1 MRLAQLRLPIR
12 AAVRPTVIS
21 GTATSTITAPI
32 IPPHSIFAANSTVG
46 GHRFASVK
54 AQGAYKLKN
63 KKTLPKKMGAK
74 RVGDQYVLTG
84 TIIYK
89 QRGTLWFPGENTI
102 LGRDHTIHAAVAGY
116 VKYYRDPQRHPDR
129 KYIGITFERND
140 TLPHSTSAPRKR
152 RLGLVAVPRKDAPA
166 FEPLTRSGIPR
177 RVIRKAGII
186 ELSDAQTTEA
196 TKSETA
202 AAEAAEAV
210 KAADE
215 AAAAANMSIPQ
226 KKETKAARAAR
237 RWNAYIRIKRTNRVL
252 YVNKNYAYSE
262 SNFMIGRLMGKNSAT
277 RRYGSRS
284 AVLRHRR
291 TKRDEQLRLR
301 KELMAQQRML
311 SSDKSAKNTGGKKKV
326 AAAKK
331 KSGPKKRAA

>member
-1 MRLAQLRLPIR
+1 MRLMQLRLPIR
-12 AAVRPTVIS
+12 AAVRPTVTLAATT
-21 GTATSTITAPI
+21 TAAAPL
-32 IPPHSIFAANSTVG
+32 IPPHSIVAANAAVE

-74 RVGDQYVLTG
+74 RVGDQYVLPG

-129 KYIGITFERND
+129 QYIGITFERND
-140 TLPHSTSAPRKR
+140 TLPYSPNAPRKR
-152 RLGLVAVPRKDAPA
+152 RLGLVAVPLKAAPE

-186 ELSDAQTTEA
+186 EVGEATEEA
-196 TKSETA
+196 TKGETA
-202 AAEAAEAV
+202 AAKAAEAV
-210 KAADE
+210 QAADAAAD
-215 AAAAANMSIPQ
+215 AAAAPSSQ
-226 KKETKAARAAR
+226 KKETKATRAAR

-252 YVNKNYAYSE
+252 YVNKNYAYRE
-262 SNFMIGRLMGKNSAT
+262 SNFMIGRLMGKNNGT

-301 KELMAQQRML
+301 KELLAQQRML
-311 SSDKSAKNTGGKKKV
+311 SSDKSAKNTGGKKKAK
-326 AAAKK
+326 AAATKK
-331 KSGPKKRAA
+331 KTGPRKRVA

>member
-1 MRLAQLRLPIR
+1 MRLMQLRLPIR
-12 AAVRPTVIS
+12 AAMRPTTTT
-21 GTATSTITAPI
+21 TATAPL
-32 IPPHSIFAANSTVG
+32 IPPHGIVAANAAVE

-74 RVGDQYVLTG
+74 RVGDQYVLPG

-129 KYIGITFERND
+129 QYIGITFERND
-140 TLPHSTSAPRKR
+140 TLPYSPNAPRKR
-152 RLGLVAVPRKDAPA
+152 RLGLVAVPRKAAPA

-177 RVIRKAGII
+177 RVIRKAGIV
-186 ELSDAQTTEA
+186 EVGEA
-196 TKSETA
+196 EAAAAAAAAATGPTKGETA
-202 AAEAAEAV
+202 AAEAADAV
-210 KAADE
+210 LAAD
-215 AAAAANMSIPQ
+215 AAAAVPQ

-252 YVNKNYAYSE
+252 YVNKNYAYRE
-262 SNFMIGRLMGKNSAT
+262 SNFAIGRLMGKNNGT

-291 TKRDEQLRLR
+291 TQRDEQLRQR
-301 KELMAQQRML
+301 KELLAQQRML
-311 SSDKSAKNTGGKKKV
+311 SSDKSAKNTGGGKKKA

-331 KSGPKKRAA
+331 KSGPKKRSA